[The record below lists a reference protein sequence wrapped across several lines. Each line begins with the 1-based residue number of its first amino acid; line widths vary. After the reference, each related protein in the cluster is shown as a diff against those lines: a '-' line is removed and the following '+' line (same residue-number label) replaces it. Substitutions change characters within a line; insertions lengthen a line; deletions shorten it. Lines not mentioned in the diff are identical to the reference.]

1 MPAPRYRG
9 GLTVADTITARTWTA
24 QSPLHPLNVLANN
37 IIGEL
42 RALYAG
48 PGSMEKVWAAIR
60 AYETSEANTDPK
72 GLARW
77 IAKVESPDCDA
88 DTFIGLERFV
98 NRTNLVRLRALRAV
112 A

>member
-1 MPAPRYRG
+1 VTRRKTMAQEAHP
-9 GLTVADTITARTWTA
+9 IMARTWSV
-24 QSPLHPLNVLANN
+24 QNPLHPLNILANN
-37 IIGEL
+37 VIGEL

-72 GLARW
+72 GLVRW
-77 IAKVESPDCDA
+77 IAKVESPGCDA
-88 DTFIGLERFV
+88 DTFVGLERFV
-98 NRTNLVRLRALRAV
+98 NRTNLVRLRALRVV